1 MALLYQHC
9 RTDCSK
15 QITYKL
21 AFVRKNLIILRF
33 DYDSA
38 HVIIWNNYA
47 GKKKNKVLDTIIMP
61 IIQNNFLSEFENDQF
76 LKSICT
82 FATCQK
88 EQYTLASNCP
98 VFSCPSWKNQNN
110 IHNLIS
116 INALK
121 KYGQYFKQNCFIFFF
136 EFENCYE
143 YWRNVSKPIAQHF
156 GQQSDKHNQLTYRPT
171 LDRPI

>member
-1 MALLYQHC
+1 M
-9 RTDCSK
+9 
-15 QITYKL
+15 I
-21 AFVRKNLIILRF
+21 
-33 DYDSA
+33 
-38 HVIIWNNYA
+38 
-47 GKKKNKVLDTIIMP
+47 
-61 IIQNNFLSEFENDQF
+61 NFLSP
-76 LKSICT
+76 

-121 KYGQYFKQNCFIFFF
+121 KYGHYFKQNCFIFFF

-143 YWRNVSKPIAQHF
+143 SVFSVLNK
-156 GQQSDKHNQLTYRPT
+156 KQLAEY
-171 LDRPI
+171 